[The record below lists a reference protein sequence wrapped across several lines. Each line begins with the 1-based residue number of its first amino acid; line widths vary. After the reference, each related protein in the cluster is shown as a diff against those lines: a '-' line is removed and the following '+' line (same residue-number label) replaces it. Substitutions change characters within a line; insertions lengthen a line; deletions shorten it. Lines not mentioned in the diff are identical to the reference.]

1 MSKIE
6 FIITNNYEE
15 MSQKA
20 ADIIIELLKNKGNAV
35 LGLAT
40 GSTPLGLYKKLI
52 SKYKEKLISFK
63 DVMTYNLDEYCD
75 IPKNHDKVF
84 LPI

>member
-6 FIITNNYEE
+6 IIKTNNYGE

-20 ADIIIELLKNKGNAV
+20 ANIIIELLKKKPNAI

-40 GSTPLGLYKKLI
+40 GSTPLGLYKILI
-52 SKYKEKLISFK
+52 EKI
-63 DVMTYNLDEYCD
+63 N
-75 IPKNHDKVF
+75 
-84 LPI
+84 